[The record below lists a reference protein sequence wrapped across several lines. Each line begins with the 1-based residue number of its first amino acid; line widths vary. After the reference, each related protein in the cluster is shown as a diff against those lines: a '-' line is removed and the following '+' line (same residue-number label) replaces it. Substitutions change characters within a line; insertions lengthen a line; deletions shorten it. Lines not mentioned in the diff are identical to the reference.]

1 MVSEN
6 KAGDV
11 SSVQVDLGRPDF
23 FADVATTLAGE
34 LEDTIGLVEASSFVG
49 QVGDELGASISQR
62 YAEALDGLPEE
73 PAALAGILSDLKRR
87 IGGDFKVESVS
98 ETEIVMVNTA
108 CPFADRVKGRPS
120 LCMMTTNVFGRIVS
134 DARGYARVNIDK
146 AIATGHPGC
155 RVRVSLIDDHAGD
168 GFEFFR

>member
-1 MVSEN
+1 MVLDHTTR
-6 KAGDV
+6 DV
-11 SSVQVDLGRPDF
+11 EALEIDLARPEF

-34 LEDTIGLVEASSFVG
+34 LEETIGLVEASSFVG
-49 QVGDELGASISQR
+49 QVGDELGGAISQR
-62 YAEALDGLPEE
+62 YADAMGGLPED
-73 PAALAGILSDLKRR
+73 PGALAAILCDLKSR
-87 IGGDFKVESVS
+87 IGGNFTVESVS
-98 ETEIVMVNTA
+98 ETELVLVNSA
-108 CPFADRVKGRPS
+108 CPFSDRVKGRPS

-155 RVRVSLIDDHAGD
+155 RVRVRLQDDGAGD

>member
-1 MVSEN
+1 M
-6 KAGDV
+6 G
-11 SSVQVDLGRPDF
+11 SVKRPDDFMSVNIDLNRPEF

-49 QVGDELGASISQR
+49 QVGEELGASISRR
-62 YAEALDGLPEE
+62 YGDALGGLPVE
-73 PAALAGILSDLKRR
+73 PDALAGILSDLKRR
-87 IGGDFKVESVS
+87 IGGDFDVESVS
-98 ETEIVMVNTA
+98 DTEIIMVNTS
-108 CPFADRVKGRPS
+108 CPFSDRVKGRPS

>member
-1 MVSEN
+1 MGLDHT
-6 KAGDV
+6 AGEIEALEIE
-11 SSVQVDLGRPDF
+11 LGQPEF
-23 FADVATTLAGE
+23 FADIATTLAGE

-49 QVGDELGASISQR
+49 QVGDELGAAISRR

-73 PAALAGILSDLKRR
+73 PGALAAILSDLKRR
-87 IGGDFKVESVS
+87 IGGNFTVETVS
-98 ETEIVMVNTA
+98 DSEIVLINSV
-108 CPFADRVKGRPS
+108 CPFADRVQGRPS

-134 DARGYARVNIDK
+134 DARGYARVNIDN

-155 RVRVSLIDDHAGD
+155 RVRVSLQDDDTGD